1 MDPTPTSQVEPGC
14 SLFDRHSPCTC
25 RGFTGP
31 DSAGH
36 NPDDDLTQYP
46 IRWDYI
52 FEGTHTTAGGFVD
65 TLKFNIGRPASPDA
79 GTTMRV
85 FSLSRIHGALGD
97 NGQNYKNIKY
107 MIENHEA
114 KIVLGCGA

>member
-1 MDPTPTSQVEPGC
+1 MSKELGLPGC
-14 SLFDRHSPCTC
+14 FWFLKTTVIDIEHQV
-25 RGFTGP
+25 
-31 DSAGH
+31 H
-36 NPDDDLTQYP
+36 TQYP

-52 FEGTHTTAGGFVD
+52 FEGTHTTAGGYVD